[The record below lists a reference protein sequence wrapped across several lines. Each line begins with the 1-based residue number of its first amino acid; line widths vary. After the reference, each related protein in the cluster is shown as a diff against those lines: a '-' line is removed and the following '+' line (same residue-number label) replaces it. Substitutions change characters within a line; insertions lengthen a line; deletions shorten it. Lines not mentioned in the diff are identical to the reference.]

1 MFCGYA
7 VACGVS
13 NSMAAGLMQISGGIN
28 AVFGIP
34 QGPFMYFILTVVVA
48 GFFIISCV
56 TGINKG
62 LTYVSTA
69 CMFFFFGLMLYVV
82 VTGDS
87 IFIGKIGTEAIGD
100 IMDNFWHKITY
111 NNTLAPMDQWANE
124 WPITFWNSF
133 FIYAPVIGM
142 FLARMGKGHTVR
154 EFLLV
159 EILVPSLFCCL
170 FIAIFA
176 GQTISVQTS
185 GTFDV
190 WAMIQKEGMQTALY
204 QVLGTM
210 PRGSSYS
217 SPFSLRCACPSS
229 RWQTLIRQRLQR
241 SASTVRKL
249 TLNRRRPSRSSSVWP
264 FPLSPIFLSSQAA

>member
-1 MFCGYA
+1 ME
-7 VACGVS
+7 
-13 NSMAAGLMQISGGIN
+13 AGPLQISGGIN
-28 AVFGIP
+28 AVFGLP

-190 WAMIQKEGMQTALY
+190 WAMIQKEGMQTA
-204 QVLGTM
+204 
-210 PRGSSYS
+210 
-217 SPFSLRCACPSS
+217 
-229 RWQTLIRQRLQR
+229 I
-241 SASTVRKL
+241 
-249 TLNRRRPSRSSSVWP
+249 
-264 FPLSPIFLSSQAA
+264 